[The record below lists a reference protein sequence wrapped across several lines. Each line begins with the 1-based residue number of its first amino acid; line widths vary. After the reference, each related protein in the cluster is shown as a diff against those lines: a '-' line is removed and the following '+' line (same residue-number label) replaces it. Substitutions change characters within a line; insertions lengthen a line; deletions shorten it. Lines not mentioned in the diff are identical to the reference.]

1 MNPNKIYTD
10 PEIIKGIVCD
20 YFKVP
25 VSQINSTTRKR
36 EIIKAKHIAIFCFRK
51 LTDFSLTQ
59 IAREFNLKEHA
70 TVINAINSV
79 NGQSF
84 IYPQYRHQVES
95 IIGELQRQIDR
106 DFMRY
111 QNYNTDLC

>member
-25 VSQINSTTRKR
+25 VNQIESTTRKR
-36 EIIKAKHIAIFCFRK
+36 EIIKAKHIAIFCFRQ
-51 LTDFSLTQ
+51 LTDYSLMQ
-59 IAREFNLKEHA
+59 IAREFHLKEHG
-70 TVINAINSV
+70 TVLSAIKSV
-79 NGQSF
+79 NGQSD
-84 IYPQYRHQVES
+84 IYPQYKYQVED
-95 IIGELQRQIDR
+95 IIKELKRQIDR